1 MIHWGNISMSFG
13 FGIIAIPGERDSLWT
28 LWATMINIFFRSEH
42 VFSNPGYN
50 GCLELVSEFLFMIAA
65 DVTHICDS
73 DINMQGQIPLGI
85 ADHRA

>member
-1 MIHWGNISMSFG
+1 
-13 FGIIAIPGERDSLWT
+13 
-28 LWATMINIFFRSEH
+28 
-42 VFSNPGYN
+42 
-50 GCLELVSEFLFMIAA
+50 MIAA